1 VKLPKNGLRIEMAR
15 GGSTFVLLFVSLT
28 VMLSGCGS
36 SAAKRATSTAKPE
49 SSLNFGHFAG
59 YVWRGRTTALSASWS
74 VPRVLGGSGV
84 AGTWIGAQ
92 APANRGFIQIGT
104 NEERHSGAGVPNYFA
119 FWTNKAHH
127 YRAIGLFEVHAGDR
141 ISASLKLLRARWHL
155 EIVDASSGIARS
167 FEKSEEGKASFNEA
181 QWQQEDVTD
190 EKTKKVFAYPQLS
203 PVGFRKLAVDLR
215 VPSYADVRSAWMSVG
230 AVNFAPTP
238 LHDDAFTI
246 APAKLSA
253 GGRQY
258 LRIAKVEDDAT
269 SALETQFLSLT
280 KRTPRAKILGSI
292 ERFRGVLE
300 RNAEE
305 VAKARWPKQIEPLA
319 QELTQAARST
329 AASISV
335 ALERRSSPAQIRAM
349 LSRNSTG
356 VAGLRIRRARH
367 VPDLP

>member
-1 VKLPKNGLRIEMAR
+1 MKLARTGWRVHALRRTLNLAALLA
-15 GGSTFVLLFVSLT
+15 VLIATLG
-28 VMLSGCGS
+28 GCGS
-36 SAAKRATSTAKPE
+36 SAKRGTSSVRPGDA
-49 SSLNFGHFAG
+49 SFDFGHFAG
-59 YVWRGRTTALSASWS
+59 YLWRGRLTALSASWL
-74 VPRVLGGSGV
+74 VPRVLGGNGV

-92 APANRGFIQIGT
+92 APDNRGFIQIGT

-155 EIVDASSGIARS
+155 EIIDASSDIARS

-203 PVGFRKLAVDLR
+203 PIGFRKLAVDSR
-215 VPSYADVRSAWMSVG
+215 APSYADVRSSWMSVG
-230 AVNFAPTP
+230 AVNLAPSP

-246 APAKLSA
+246 DPAKLSA
-253 GGRQY
+253 AGRQY
-258 LRIAKVEDDAT
+258 LRIAKVEDDGT
-269 SALETQFLSLT
+269 KALEAQFLSLT
-280 KRTPRAKILGSI
+280 KRTPRAKIVGAI
-292 ERFRGVLE
+292 ERFRSVLI

-305 VAKARWPKQIEPLA
+305 LAGARWPKQIEPLA
-319 QELTQAARST
+319 QGLARATRSA

-335 ALERRSSPAQIRAM
+335 ALRRRGSPAQIRAI
-349 LSRNSTG
+349 LRHNG
-356 VAGLRIRRARH
+356 IGIAGLRMRRALH
-367 VPDLP
+367 VPDVS